1 MEDFIRE
8 YMMMLKVERNL
19 ARNSLESYHRDLN
32 QYHFF
37 LNSNLKIK
45 SISVVF
51 PDPEGAEKIMALPEG
66 ILIVRLESFDGW
78 TPPAYQVKVAWCIW
92 F

>member
-1 MEDFIRE
+1 MRCLTRE
-8 YMMMLKVERNL
+8 
-19 ARNSLESYHRDLN
+19 
-32 QYHFF
+32 
-37 LNSNLKIK
+37 
-45 SISVVF
+45 VF

-78 TPPAYQVKVAWCIW
+78 TPPVYQVKVVWCIW